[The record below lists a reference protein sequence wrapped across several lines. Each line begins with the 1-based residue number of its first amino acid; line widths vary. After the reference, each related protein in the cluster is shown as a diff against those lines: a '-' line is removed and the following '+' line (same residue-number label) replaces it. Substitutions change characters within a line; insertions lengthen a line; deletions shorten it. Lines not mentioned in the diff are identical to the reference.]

1 MDKHF
6 IVTSRW
12 RIDGDVK
19 LNSALW
25 LMTENMLV
33 LFSQLQ
39 AKNTPVLGPDSLTLR
54 SPFSPFSP
62 NPYPVRG
69 NFSYTAL

>member
-1 MDKHF
+1 MSVDKHF

-12 RIDGDVK
+12 RIDVDVK

-33 LFSQLQ
+33 LFIQLQ
-39 AKNTPVLGPDSLTLR
+39 AKNTPVLGAR
-54 SPFSPFSP
+54 
-62 NPYPVRG
+62 
-69 NFSYTAL
+69 